1 VEAGIAEAMVTRHDG
16 TVRFGSIASMIST
29 ERACVWTLGG
39 MLDEDQFARLR
50 AEAEREFRPFV
61 VADGSVAFLMP
72 VLMITATAA

>member
-1 VEAGIAEAMVTRHDG
+1 
-16 TVRFGSIASMIST
+16 MIST